1 MFWGIKCQVQVLLS
15 AFDIERLTVRDFLT
29 ILDSCHP
36 RAFFLTFSA
45 SFIKS
50 HQLHILLNEIPKRG
64 YKCRYRILNV
74 SRITG
79 VPVTERMAKVVPDAL
94 IPAIN
99 EPSGCEADIHD
110 NGKFIFYCMANAARV
125 TYPAALQ
132 RCKLD
137 APLLAAGSLIL
148 KRWGNGYYHGARQ
161 RRRWLYYKTVQ
172 AGGVPFKNFKE

>member
-1 MFWGIKCQVQVLLS
+1 MSADVQVQVLLS

-137 APLLAAGSLIL
+137 APLLAAGSLML
-148 KRWGNGYYHGARQ
+148 KR
-161 RRRWLYYKTVQ
+161 
-172 AGGVPFKNFKE
+172 